1 VRKFLRWLGLGAAG
15 VVTLGAAAII
25 ISGLATQITG
35 EEKLA
40 DGARRNTAVY
50 VAMPDGTKIAVD
62 IWLPANYKAGQ
73 KLPTIINSTRYWRAE
88 QPTFLGRA
96 LMGLG
101 VLPNDAGDF
110 VNGFGKAGYAVLQVD
125 ARGSGASFGFR
136 RMEWAPEEV
145 GDMKDIVSWI
155 VAQPWSN
162 GRVGGTGVSYGGNTA
177 ELLAASGHPAVKA
190 VAPLYDDFDPG
201 TFAPGGVRVS
211 GFQDAWFEGNAGLD
225 SNDFCRV
232 LTAVGESC
240 FPATWLYTGVKP
252 IDSSDGTAL
261 LAQAVTAHK
270 KNASLPKLI
279 AATPFDDDRGE
290 TGLSIADVSPYQYK
304 AQFEAAKVPMMP
316 WTGWNDGSTTMG
328 AVGRFNTFS
337 NDQHLVIGAYSHGGG
352 HDADPFKAVS
362 ADPDPS
368 RDTQRARQIKF
379 FDCYLKDAPPP
390 AAECPTGKSIT
401 YYTMGAGTW
410 KTTNVWPLPNTQMQR
425 MYFGVG
431 NSLSMSAP
439 TTANAADRYTVDFS
453 ATTGKTN
460 RWATQNGGSDVVYD
474 NRKAQTAKLLTY
486 VSPAMTQ
493 AMEITGHP
501 VVTLNLTSTQAD
513 GAFHV
518 YLEDVAPDGSVS
530 YLTEGVLRGSR
541 RKVSAG
547 PPPYWQAG
555 PYHSLK
561 RSDYLPMVPGEMTE
575 LSFALFP
582 TSAFIKPG
590 HKIRISLAGAD
601 KDFYARVPEK
611 GNPVWNVSRGSNAP
625 SFIDLPVIA
634 QRKRIQ

>member
-1 VRKFLRWLGLGAAG
+1 MKTWSKRIAITLFGFLGLVG
-15 VVTLGAAAII
+15 AII
-25 ISGLATQITG
+25 AVSGFTTQIAG
-35 EEKLA
+35 EETLTNGSA
-40 DGARRNTAVY
+40 RNTAVY
-50 VAMPDGTKIAVD
+50 VTMPDGTKIAVD
-62 IWLPANYKAGQ
+62 VWLPSNYKAGQ
-73 KLPTIINSTRYWRAE
+73 KLPTIINSTRYWRAT

-96 LMGLG
+96 FMGLG
-101 VLPNDAGDF
+101 ILPNEAGDF
-110 VNGFGKAGYAVLQVD
+110 VNGFGKAGYAIIQSD

-136 RMEWAPEEV
+136 LMEWAPEEV
-145 GDMKDIVSWI
+145 ADMNHIVSWI
-155 VAQPWSN
+155 VAQTWSN
-162 GRVGGTGVSYGGNTA
+162 GRVGGTGVSYAGNTA

-211 GFQDAWFEGNAGLD
+211 GFQDAWFEGNAGMD

-232 LTAVGESC
+232 VRSGGESC

-252 IDSSDGTAL
+252 VDGAEGSAL
-261 LAQAVTAHK
+261 LAQAVADHK
-270 KNASLPKLI
+270 KNVSLPKLI

-290 TGLSIADVSPYQYK
+290 TGLSIADVAPYQYK
-304 AQFEAAKVPMMP
+304 KQIEAAKVPMMP
-316 WTGWNDGSTTMG
+316 WVGWNDGSTTMG
-328 AVGRFNTFS
+328 AFGRFNTFS
-337 NDQHLVIGAYSHGGG
+337 NDQHLVIGAYSHGGD
-352 HDADPFKAVS
+352 HDADPFKPVA
-362 ADPDPS
+362 AEPDPS
-368 RDTQRARQIKF
+368 SAMQMARQIKF

-390 AAECPTGKSIT
+390 PVQCPTGKSIS

-410 KTTNVWPLPNTQMQR
+410 KTTNVWPLPNTQMQQ
-425 MYFGVG
+425 MYFGAG
-431 NSLSMSAP
+431 NSLS
-439 TTANAADRYTVDFS
+439 ANATTLANPTDTYTVDFS

-460 RWATQNGGSDVVYD
+460 RWATQAGGSDVVYD
-474 NRKAQTAKLLTY
+474 NRKAQTPKVLTY

-501 VVTLNLTSTQAD
+501 VVTLHLTSTETD

-518 YLEDVAPDGSVS
+518 YLEDVAPDGSVR

-547 PPPYWQAG
+547 PAPYWQAG

-561 RSDYLPMVPGEMTE
+561 RADYMVMVPGEMTE

-582 TSAFIKPG
+582 TSALIKPG

-611 GNPVWNVSRGSNAP
+611 GDPVWSVSLGSNAP
-625 SFIDLPVIA
+625 SFIDLPVIPSGTT
-634 QRKRIQ
+634 K